1 MRTSLDIVSSLE
13 AWSLMAMWRGSVA
26 REVYTRSNSF
36 SEDTLEG
43 GGVAI
48 IDTKGGKGSKWDWI
62 HRVEVCS
69 RNGLVD
75 GN

>member
-1 MRTSLDIVSSLE
+1 
-13 AWSLMAMWRGSVA
+13 MAGVRSPA
-26 REVYTRSNSF
+26 RVYTRSNSF
-36 SEDTLEG
+36 SEDALEG

-75 GN
+75 GY

>member
-1 MRTSLDIVSSLE
+1 
-13 AWSLMAMWRGSVA
+13 MAGVGSPG
-26 REVYTRSNSF
+26 RVYTRSNAF
-36 SEDTLEG
+36 SEDALEG

-48 IDTKGGKGSKWDWI
+48 IDTKRGKGSKWDWI

-75 GN
+75 RN

>member
-1 MRTSLDIVSSLE
+1 
-13 AWSLMAMWRGSVA
+13 MAGVGSPG
-26 REVYTRSNSF
+26 RVYTRSNAF
-36 SEDTLEG
+36 SEDALKG

-48 IDTKGGKGSKWDWI
+48 IDTKGGKGRKWDRI

-75 GN
+75 RN